1 MRRFGLPP
9 GEILFIFTVST
20 ISFARP
26 CHAHDTDRAR
36 GRTDAS
42 LERGAVAR
50 GQWLSFP
57 ADDYR
62 EALLDLHRHLVRRP
76 ASTFFMHLEGD
87 AHRHAG
93 LHHGDLL
100 VIDRAISRALGR
112 LVAVIDGELSVLFE
126 RRQSRLYLAPSQPRL
141 AALPFDPDDARLW
154 GVICYVIHALPAEGE
169 E

>member
-1 MRRFGLPP
+1 M
-9 GEILFIFTVST
+9 S
-20 ISFARP
+20 
-26 CHAHDTDRAR
+26 
-36 GRTDAS
+36 
-42 LERGAVAR
+42 RGAS
-50 GQWLSFP
+50 GFPSP

-62 EALLDLHRHLVRRP
+62 EAPLDLHRHLVRRP

-100 VIDRAISRALGR
+100 VIDRAISPRPGHW
-112 LVAVIDGELSVLFE
+112 LVAVIDGELSVLRLE

>member
-1 MRRFGLPP
+1 MPMTPIAPAAAPTPTSSEAL
-9 GEILFIFTVST
+9 S
-20 ISFARP
+20 
-26 CHAHDTDRAR
+26 
-36 GRTDAS
+36 
-42 LERGAVAR
+42 RGAS
-50 GQWLSFP
+50 GFPSP

-62 EALLDLHRHLVRRP
+62 EAPLDLHRHLVRRP

-100 VIDRAISRALGR
+100 VIDRAISPRPGHW
-112 LVAVIDGELSVLFE
+112 LVAVIDGELSVLRLE